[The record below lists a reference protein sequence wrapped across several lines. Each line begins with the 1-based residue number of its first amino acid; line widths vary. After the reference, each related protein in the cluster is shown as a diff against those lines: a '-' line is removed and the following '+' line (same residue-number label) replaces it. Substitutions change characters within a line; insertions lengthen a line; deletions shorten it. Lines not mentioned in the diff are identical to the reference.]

1 MSADYVRRADAD
13 EPPKGFRRVAMPNVG
28 KFFVTDELANSIEK
42 CLRTGDVRGAYALFR
57 WFGGPDIMEP
67 IR

>member
-1 MSADYVRRADAD
+1 MSQEYVRRADAGD
-13 EPPKGFRRVAMPNVG
+13 APEGFRRVAMPNVG
-28 KFFVTDELANSIEK
+28 KFFVTNTLADSIEK
-42 CLRTGDVRGAYALFR
+42 CLRTGDVRGAHALFR